1 MRHPVTQ
8 VDERRSATEQCV
20 ETQYFA
26 SLRFAFLQGI
36 GFMCR
41 SLGVNNGK
49 I

>member
-1 MRHPVTQ
+1 MRHSVTQ
-8 VDERRSATEQCV
+8 ADERRSATEQCV

-26 SLRFAFLQGI
+26 SLRFTFLKGI